1 MNKISKKIV
10 ALVTMAAFV
19 LTLVPF
25 AAFAAAGTVDDSTAR
40 AVVVNGEK
48 ATVSITVGD
57 TDLAETANLVVW
69 ATKSGDASDAAIAQ
83 SATTGVTYGNEKGT
97 TVSDANWNDAVVLAK
112 PAAAGTVSVDVTF
125 AEEGDYI
132 IYAALNE
139 KVGGANDLSE
149 LQLINNGI
157 AFTRDAE
164 SDRSKSDFG
173 VVENNKV
180 QSTATVD
187 VNEEFDATFLINDAL
202 SDMTT
207 TPLPSTKADAQAQAD
222 GGAHLFVWAIDNET
236 KDTTSYFKINGNT
249 VGVNNAIDLGQVVN
263 RQDVTVTFTRDGNY
277 TLYAGVGADLDEA
290 MSNKLKNATT
300 ITVNDN
306 TEIYSMTLDTNKGDF
321 TDEDQDN
328 NMFTLDLTDGS
339 FLFNGSDVCTVSGT
353 VTEKDGSPAKYQDLS
368 FSTSRTDVIE
378 FVKDSANTGNDG
390 KFTLKFSMQSQKNGV
405 ITIKDEKTGTE
416 YTVRIIASVT
426 SAQDIDRTANN
437 GTILAGDDDYWTEYN
452 SFFGDAVGFAI
463 TDDKGDAVTGD
474 DAIEN
479 EPAADADDPDHGT
492 YVRIMEKPSKS
503 TLTANDLELVA
514 NGDEYTLRYV
524 GDDPDNDLIAGEY
537 TVRVSLLSND
547 NATVSFTA
555 KAFGKV
561 SDVEIGLAAVN
572 YNQQYQRYDFDY
584 SIDDEVVLGTTVR
597 VTPLYVD
604 ENGIKIDAAAK
615 GLAFN
620 WYAESDAHAVQDIL
634 KTDFTN
640 RVFTLKGDTIE
651 HQTVVGSTITVTVY
665 DMNKNQFE
673 EKTVTIVDSYNDYDL
688 SFDPTTG
695 AVNDDNNVNVTV
707 VEKDGDTANKVNG
720 DLSAYIVK
728 SSNEDAKVTVDTKKN
743 VEKGKGALTIY
754 SDKETTVKVQVVVKD
769 EETGKLIGETL
780 EYTVGKEDPLAD
792 RTVVM
797 TIGSTEYVVNNNI
810 VAGDAAPFVD
820 SNWRTMVPIRALAE
834 SFDAE
839 VIWNNT
845 DRTVTINYDGATQ
858 IVMSIGDDTYTVN
871 GAEQTMDTEPVIQG
885 DRTYVPIRFAAEGM
899 GFSVT
904 PLYNSNGLT
913 GSVVFQR

>member
-1 MNKISKKIV
+1 M
-10 ALVTMAAFV
+10 
-19 LTLVPF
+19 
-25 AAFAAAGTVDDSTAR
+25 D
-40 AVVVNGEK
+40 
-48 ATVSITVGD
+48 
-57 TDLAETANLVVW
+57 
-69 ATKSGDASDAAIAQ
+69 
-83 SATTGVTYGNEKGT
+83 
-97 TVSDANWNDAVVLAK
+97 
-112 PAAAGTVSVDVTF
+112 
-125 AEEGDYI
+125 
-132 IYAALNE
+132 
-139 KVGGANDLSE
+139 
-149 LQLINNGI
+149 
-157 AFTRDAE
+157 
-164 SDRSKSDFG
+164 
-173 VVENNKV
+173 
-180 QSTATVD
+180 
-187 VNEEFDATFLINDAL
+187 
-202 SDMTT
+202 
-207 TPLPSTKADAQAQAD
+207 
-222 GGAHLFVWAIDNET
+222 
-236 KDTTSYFKINGNT
+236 
-249 VGVNNAIDLGQVVN
+249 
-263 RQDVTVTFTRDGNY
+263 
-277 TLYAGVGADLDEA
+277 
-290 MSNKLKNATT
+290 
-300 ITVNDN
+300 
-306 TEIYSMTLDTNKGDF
+306 
-321 TDEDQDN
+321 
-328 NMFTLDLTDGS
+328 
-339 FLFNGSDVCTVSGT
+339 
-353 VTEKDGSPAKYQDLS
+353 
-368 FSTSRTDVIE
+368 
-378 FVKDSANTGNDG
+378 
-390 KFTLKFSMQSQKNGV
+390 
-405 ITIKDEKTGTE
+405 
-416 YTVRIIASVT
+416 
-426 SAQDIDRTANN
+426 
-437 GTILAGDDDYWTEYN
+437 
-452 SFFGDAVGFAI
+452 
-463 TDDKGDAVTGD
+463 
-474 DAIEN
+474 
-479 EPAADADDPDHGT
+479 
-492 YVRIMEKPSKS
+492 KPSKS
-503 TLTANDLELVA
+503 TLTADDLELVA
-514 NGDEYTLRYV
+514 NGDEYTLNYV
-524 GDDPDNDLIAGEY
+524 GTDPDRDLIAGEY

-604 ENGIKIDAAAK
+604 ENGIKIDAAAN
-615 GLAFN
+615 GLNFN

-634 KTDFTN
+634 STNFTD

-665 DMNKNQFE
+665 DMNKKQYK

-728 SSNEDAKVTVDTKKN
+728 SSNEDAKVTVDKKKN

-754 SDKETTVKVQVVVKD
+754 SDKETTVKVQVVVQDK
-769 EETGKLIGETL
+769 ETGKLIGETL

-810 VAGDAAPFVD
+810 VVGDAAPFVD

-839 VIWNNT
+839 VIWNNS
-845 DRTVTINYDGATQ
+845 DRTVTINFDGATQ

>member
-19 LTLVPF
+19 LTLVPA
-25 AAFAAAGTVDDSTAR
+25 AAFAAAETVDGSTAS

-48 ATVSITVGD
+48 ATVNITVSN

-69 ATKSGDASDAAIAQ
+69 ATKSGDASNAAIAQ
-83 SATTGVTYGNEKGT
+83 STTAGVTYGNVQGT
-97 TVSDANWNDAVVLAK
+97 TVYQQDWNNAVVLNK
-112 PAAAGTVSVDVTF
+112 PAAAGTVKVDVTF

-187 VNEEFDATFLINDAL
+187 VNEEFDATFLINDAYA
-202 SDMTT
+202 DMTT
-207 TPLPSTKADAQAQAD
+207 TPLPSSKAIAGD
-222 GGAHLFVWAIDNET
+222 AHLYVWAIDNET
-236 KDTTSYFKINGNT
+236 KDKTSYFKINGNT

-263 RQDVTVTFTRDGNY
+263 GQDVTVTFTRDGNY
-277 TLYAGVGADLDEA
+277 TLYAGIGTDAVNA
-290 MSNKLKNATT
+290 MDNKLKSATT

-306 TEIYSMTLDTNKGDF
+306 TEINSMDLTTNRGTITPDP
-321 TDEDQDN
+321 DN
-328 NMFTLDLTDGS
+328 NMFTLDLTDSS
-339 FLFNGSDVCTVSGT
+339 FLFNGSDVCTLSGT

-368 FSTSRTDVIE
+368 FSTSRTDAIE

-390 KFTLKFSMQSQKNGV
+390 KFTLKFSMQSQKNGI

-452 SFFGDAVGFAI
+452 RFFGDAVGFAI

-474 DAIEN
+474 DAIAN
-479 EPAADADDPDHGT
+479 EPAADALDADHDT
-492 YVRIMEKPSKS
+492 YVRIMDKPSKS
-503 TLTANDLELVA
+503 TLTADDLELVA
-514 NGDEYTLRYV
+514 NGDEYTLCYV
-524 GDDPDNDLIAGEY
+524 GNDPDHDLIAGEY

-572 YNQQYQRYDFDY
+572 YNQQDQRYDFDY

-604 ENGIKIDAAAK
+604 ENGIKIDAAANNLK
-615 GLAFN
+615 FN
-620 WYAESDAHAVQDIL
+620 WYADSDAHAVQDIL
-634 KTDFTN
+634 TTDFTN
-640 RVFTLKGDTIE
+640 RVFTLKDDTIE

-665 DMNKNQFE
+665 DMTKKQYK

-720 DLSAYIVK
+720 ALSAYIVK

-743 VEKGKGALTIY
+743 VVNGKGALTIY

-780 EYTVGKEDPLAD
+780 EFTVGKEDPLAD

-810 VAGDAAPFVD
+810 VVGDAAPFVD

-839 VIWNNT
+839 VNWNNS
-845 DRTVTINYDGATQ
+845 DRTVTINFDGATQ

>member
-187 VNEEFDATFLINDAL
+187 VNEEFDATFLINDAYA
-202 SDMTT
+202 DMTT
-207 TPLPSTKADAQAQAD
+207 TPLPSSKAID
-222 GGAHLFVWAIDNET
+222 GGAHLYVWAIDNET
-236 KDTTSYFKINGNT
+236 NDKTSYFKINGNT

-263 RQDVTVTFTRDGNY
+263 GQDVTVTFTRDGNY
-277 TLYAGVGADLDEA
+277 TLYAGVGADPVDA
-290 MSNKLKNATT
+290 MDNKLKSATT

-306 TEIYSMTLDTNKGDF
+306 TEINSMVLTTNRGTITPDP
-321 TDEDQDN
+321 DN
-328 NMFTLDLTDGS
+328 NMFTLDLTDSS
-339 FLFNGSDVCTVSGT
+339 FLFNGSDVCTLSGT

-390 KFTLKFSMQSQKNGV
+390 KFTLKFSMQSQKNGI

-452 SFFGDAVGFAI
+452 RFFDDAVGFAI

-474 DAIEN
+474 DAIAN
-479 EPAADADDPDHGT
+479 EPAADANDPDHDT
-492 YVRIMEKPSKS
+492 YVRIMDKPSKS
-503 TLTANDLELVA
+503 TLTADNLELVA
-514 NGDEYTLRYV
+514 NGDEYTLFYV
-524 GDDPDNDLIAGEY
+524 GNDPDHDLIAGEY

-572 YNQQYQRYDFDY
+572 YNDTYERYDFDY

-604 ENGIKIDAAAK
+604 ENGIKIDAAANS
-615 GLAFN
+615 LNFN

-634 KTDFTN
+634 STN
-640 RVFTLKGDTIE
+640 FIDRVFTLKGDTIE

-665 DMNKNQFE
+665 DMNKKQYK

-720 DLSAYIVK
+720 ALSAYIVK

-754 SDKETTVKVQVVVKD
+754 SDKETTVKVQVVVQD

-810 VAGDAAPFVD
+810 VVGDAAPFVD

-839 VIWNNT
+839 VIWNNS
-845 DRTVTINYDGATQ
+845 DRTVTINFDGATQ

>member
-19 LTLVPF
+19 LTLAPA
-25 AAFAAAGTVDDSTAR
+25 AAFATTDQADGSSAR

-48 ATVSITVGD
+48 ATVNITVGEED
-57 TDLAETANLVVW
+57 FAEVNNIVVW
-69 ATKSGDASDAAIAQ
+69 ATEKGADKTAAITQ
-83 SATTGVTYGNEKGT
+83 SATTGVTYGNVQGT
-97 TVSDANWNDAVVLAK
+97 TVSEQDWNKAVVLKK
-112 PAAAGTVSVDVTF
+112 PDVAGTVSVDVTF
-125 AEEGDYI
+125 AEEGDYT
-132 IYAALNE
+132 IYAVVNE
-139 KVGGANDLSE
+139 GAPVSAISGFVDAEYILSY
-149 LQLINNGI
+149 G
-157 AFTRDAE
+157 FTRDAE

-187 VNEEFDATFLINDAL
+187 VNEEFDATFLINDAYA
-202 SDMTT
+202 DMTT
-207 TPLPSTKADAQAQAD
+207 TPLPSSKAIA
-222 GGAHLFVWAIDNET
+222 GGAHLYVWAIDNET
-236 KDTTSYFKINGNT
+236 NDKTSYFKINGNT

-263 RQDVTVTFTRDGNY
+263 GQDVTVTFTRDGNY
-277 TLYAGVGADLDEA
+277 TLYAGVGADPDDA
-290 MSNKLKNATT
+290 MDNKLKSATT

-306 TEIYSMTLDTNKGDF
+306 TEIYSMGLTTNRGTITPDP
-321 TDEDQDN
+321 DN
-328 NMFTLDLTDGS
+328 NMFTLDLTDSS
-339 FLFNGSDVCTVSGT
+339 FLFNGSDVCTLSGT

-390 KFTLKFSMQSQKNGV
+390 KFTLKFSMQSQKNGI

-452 SFFGDAVGFAI
+452 RFFDDAVGFAI

-474 DAIEN
+474 DAIAN
-479 EPAADADDPDHGT
+479 EPAEDANDPDHDT
-492 YVRIMEKPSKS
+492 YVRIMDKPSKS
-503 TLTANDLELVA
+503 TLTADDLELVA
-514 NGDEYTLRYV
+514 NGDEYTLNYV
-524 GDDPDNDLIAGEY
+524 GTDPDRDLIAGEY

-604 ENGIKIDAAAK
+604 ENGIKIDAAAN
-615 GLAFN
+615 GLNFN

-634 KTDFTN
+634 STNFTD

-665 DMNKNQFE
+665 DMNKKQYK

-720 DLSAYIVK
+720 ALSAYIVK
-728 SSNEDAKVTVDTKKN
+728 SSNEDAKVTVDRKKN

-754 SDKETTVKVQVVVKD
+754 SDKETTVKVQVVVQD

-810 VAGDAAPFVD
+810 VVGDAAPFVD

-839 VIWNNT
+839 VIWNNS
-845 DRTVTINYDGATQ
+845 DRTVTINFDGATQ

>member
-1 MNKISKKIV
+1 LNKISKKIV

-19 LTLVPF
+19 LTLAPA
-25 AAFAAAGTVDDSTAR
+25 AAFATTDQADGSSAR

-48 ATVSITVGD
+48 ATVNITVGEED
-57 TDLAETANLVVW
+57 FADVNNIVVW
-69 ATKSGDASDAAIAQ
+69 ATEKGADKTAAITQ
-83 SATTGVTYGNEKGT
+83 SATTGVTYGNVQGT
-97 TVSDANWNDAVVLAK
+97 TVSEQDWNKAVVLKK
-112 PAAAGTVSVDVTF
+112 PDVAGTVSVDVTF
-125 AEEGDYI
+125 AEEGDYT
-132 IYAALNE
+132 IYAVVNE
-139 KVGGANDLSE
+139 GAPVSAISGFADAEYILSY
-149 LQLINNGI
+149 G
-157 AFTRDAE
+157 FTRDAE

-187 VNEEFDATFLINDAL
+187 VNEEFDATFLINDAYA
-202 SDMTT
+202 DMTT
-207 TPLPSTKADAQAQAD
+207 TPLPSSKAID
-222 GGAHLFVWAIDNET
+222 GGAHLYVWAIDNET
-236 KDTTSYFKINGNT
+236 NDKTSYFKINGNT

-263 RQDVTVTFTRDGNY
+263 GQDVTVTFTRDGNY
-277 TLYAGVGADLDEA
+277 TLYAGVGADPDDA
-290 MSNKLKNATT
+290 MDNKLKSATT

-306 TEIYSMTLDTNKGDF
+306 TEINSMVLTTNRGTITSDP
-321 TDEDQDN
+321 DN
-328 NMFTLDLTDGS
+328 DMFTLDLTDSS
-339 FLFNGSDVCTVSGT
+339 FLFNGSDVCTLSGT

-390 KFTLKFSMQSQKNGV
+390 KFTLKFSMQSQKNGI

-452 SFFGDAVGFAI
+452 GFFGDAVGFAI

-474 DAIEN
+474 DAIAN
-479 EPAADADDPDHGT
+479 EPAADANDDDHDT
-492 YVRIMEKPSKS
+492 YVRIMDKPSKS
-503 TLTANDLELVA
+503 TLTADDLELVA
-514 NGDEYTLRYV
+514 NGDEYTLNYV
-524 GDDPDNDLIAGEY
+524 GTDPDRDLIAGEY

-604 ENGIKIDAAAK
+604 ENGIKIDAAAN
-615 GLAFN
+615 GLNFN

-634 KTDFTN
+634 STNFTD

-665 DMNKNQFE
+665 DMNKKQYK

-728 SSNEDAKVTVDTKKN
+728 SSNEDAKVTVDKKKN

-754 SDKETTVKVQVVVKD
+754 SDKETTVKVQVVVQDK
-769 EETGKLIGETL
+769 ETGKLIGETL

-810 VAGDAAPFVD
+810 VVGDAAPFVD

-839 VIWNNT
+839 VIWNNS
-845 DRTVTINYDGATQ
+845 DRTVTINFDGATQ